1 MNYIEN
7 QRISS
12 LFSQSLFHIT
22 VYLIVF
28 WRPFLL
34 LVQTSFFLLYII
46 LMVQYL
52 LYFNFWKFH
61 NYFYLFT
68 RSIILYESELWASG
82 FQTISVFFFPDHN
95 CILLYFQDLAV
106 FGAWWLLEFLLSKT
120 NQKIFL
126 SSMDSFTEEDSI
138 W

>member
-1 MNYIEN
+1 M
-7 QRISS
+7 
-12 LFSQSLFHIT
+12 FSQSLFHIT

-82 FQTISVFFFPDHN
+82 FQTISVFFFQTITVFCFIFRIWRFLGHGGCWN
-95 CILLYFQDLAV
+95 FCWARQTRKFFSVQWTRSRRRIL
-106 FGAWWLLEFLLSKT
+106 FGDKHF
-120 NQKIFL
+120 
-126 SSMDSFTEEDSI
+126 
-138 W
+138 